1 PPRSPGAGRSP
12 RRQRDAR
19 RRGPP
24 RPATIQGVGR
34 LWRGDRGICQFRY
47 IGARDD
53 NEGHHPLR
61 EKWGSNRAREA
72 LMATGQLEIEGR
84 IHVLLSVQRALLGE
98 VPPALRGVTVG
109 WDASSINIVC
119 YFDGE
124 ISEEDQAS
132 MSCVETEV
140 IADSFPEYDVRLEC
154 VRR

>member
-1 PPRSPGAGRSP
+1 
-12 RRQRDAR
+12 
-19 RRGPP
+19 
-24 RPATIQGVGR
+24 
-34 LWRGDRGICQFRY
+34 
-47 IGARDD
+47 
-53 NEGHHPLR
+53 
-61 EKWGSNRAREA
+61 
-72 LMATGQLEIEGR
+72 MASDQLEIDRR

-154 VRR
+154 VRRDAPAKMEDLREWVFLRREPLPSPQGRGCAPDDAGQVS